1 MIKRQLFIVC
11 SYLLVVNMILGV
23 MRPMLSRLA
32 YSMGASLTLIGVLGL
47 VLGLSRT
54 GTSILMGAV
63 SDRLG
68 RKIVLVIGICLLG
81 ISSIGTGL
89 SKTTSS
95 LIIMQII
102 LGLAF
107 TASLNTGVVCIA
119 DIMPTAKRGLAFGIG
134 STVLGAGFSLG
145 SFLGGM
151 MTQYWGYQAVYIGT
165 GVFAVLGI
173 VLAYMYVDD
182 SAERNEMAI
191 LPLLKHAKSIILNK
205 PILILS
211 IGGALSFMVFGGLV
225 VMFFP
230 IYAMSIGMD
239 HSTIGIMFAV
249 RTAASTL
256 VRFPGGIFSKG
267 VIGQWLLPISLIGTA
282 VFALVTPQLQSPAL
296 MMVFL
301 VIEGISYGLYYTIGQ
316 LFAVNLSA
324 DVSRGLVLGSYATF
338 SGIGGGILPFF
349 MGIIADAVTIERMFQ
364 LTSIP
369 VFIGAA
375 VMIWRL
381 VKANSSTTLDLV

>member
-1 MIKRQLFIVC
+1 
-11 SYLLVVNMILGV
+11 MILGV

-282 VFALVTPQLQSPAL
+282 VFALITPQLQSPAL

-381 VKANSSTTLDLV
+381 VKANRSTTLDLV

>member
-95 LIIMQII
+95 LMIMQII

-151 MTQYWGYQAVYIGT
+151 MTQYWGYQAVHIGT

-173 VLAYMYVDD
+173 VLAYMYVDN

-267 VIGQWLLPISLIGTA
+267 IIGQWLLPISLIGTA

>member
-1 MIKRQLFIVC
+1 
-11 SYLLVVNMILGV
+11 
-23 MRPMLSRLA
+23 
-32 YSMGASLTLIGVLGL
+32 MGASLTLIGVLGL

-95 LIIMQII
+95 LIMMQII

-173 VLAYMYVDD
+173 VLAYMYVDN

-230 IYAMSIGMD
+230 IYAMSMGMD

-267 VIGQWLLPISLIGTA
+267 VIGQWLLPISLVGTA
-282 VFALVTPQLQSPAL
+282 VFALITPQLQSPAL

>member
-95 LIIMQII
+95 LMIMQII

-173 VLAYMYVDD
+173 VLAYMYVDN

-369 VFIGAA
+369 VFVGAA

>member
-1 MIKRQLFIVC
+1 
-11 SYLLVVNMILGV
+11 MILGV

-81 ISSIGTGL
+81 VSSIGTGL

-119 DIMPTAKRGLAFGIG
+119 DIMPTEKRGLAFGIG
-134 STVLGAGFSLG
+134 STVLGVGFSLG

-173 VLAYMYVDD
+173 VLAYMYVDN
-182 SAERNEMAI
+182 SSERNEMAI

-282 VFALVTPQLQSPAL
+282 VFALITPQLQSPAL

-316 LFAVNLSA
+316 LFAMNLSA

-381 VKANSSTTLDLV
+381 VKANSSTTMDLV

>member
-1 MIKRQLFIVC
+1 VIKRQLFIVC

-282 VFALVTPQLQSPAL
+282 VFALITPQLQSPAL

-381 VKANSSTTLDLV
+381 VKANRSTTLDLV

>member
-282 VFALVTPQLQSPAL
+282 VFALITPQLQSPAL

-324 DVSRGLVLGSYATF
+324 DVSRGLALGSYATF

>member
-1 MIKRQLFIVC
+1 MIKRQLFIIC

-54 GTSILMGAV
+54 ATSILMGAI

-81 ISSIGTGL
+81 ITSIGTGL

-95 LIIMQII
+95 LIIMQIV

-107 TASLNTGVVCIA
+107 TATLNTGVVCIA
-119 DIMPTAKRGLAFGIG
+119 DIIPATKRGLAFGIG

-151 MTQYWGYQAVYIGT
+151 MTQYWGYKAVYIGT
-165 GVFAVLGI
+165 GIFAVLGVVI
-173 VLAYMYVDD
+173 ACMYIDN
-182 SAERNEMAI
+182 SSKRNEMEI
-191 LPLLKHAKSIILNK
+191 LSLLKHAKSILFNRSIMV
-205 PILILS
+205 LS

-230 IYAMSIGMD
+230 IYAMSLGID
-239 HSTIGIMFAV
+239 HSTIGFMFAV

-256 VRFPGGIFSKG
+256 VRFPGAILSKTVVG
-267 VIGQWLLPISLIGTA
+267 RWLLPISLIGTA
-282 VFALVTPQLQSPAL
+282 IFAFIIPQLHNPAL

-301 VIEGISYGLYYTIGQ
+301 VIEGISYGLYYTLGQ

-349 MGIIADAVTIERMFQ
+349 MGIIADAVSIERMFQ

-369 VFIGAA
+369 VFVGAA
-375 VMIWRL
+375 IMIWRL
-381 VKANSSTTLDLV
+381 LRSDSNVATDLV

>member
-1 MIKRQLFIVC
+1 
-11 SYLLVVNMILGV
+11 
-23 MRPMLSRLA
+23 
-32 YSMGASLTLIGVLGL
+32 
-47 VLGLSRT
+47 
-54 GTSILMGAV
+54 
-63 SDRLG
+63 
-68 RKIVLVIGICLLG
+68 
-81 ISSIGTGL
+81 
-89 SKTTSS
+89 
-95 LIIMQII
+95 
-102 LGLAF
+102 
-107 TASLNTGVVCIA
+107 
-119 DIMPTAKRGLAFGIG
+119 
-134 STVLGAGFSLG
+134 
-145 SFLGGM
+145 

-173 VLAYMYVDD
+173 VLAYMYVDN

-225 VMFFP
+225 VMLLP
-230 IYAMSIGMD
+230 IEAMSMGMD
-239 HSTIGIMFAV
+239 HSTSGIMFAV

-267 VIGQWLLPISLIGTA
+267 VIGQWLLPISLVGTA
-282 VFALVTPQLQSPAL
+282 VFALITPQLQSPAL

>member
-1 MIKRQLFIVC
+1 
-11 SYLLVVNMILGV
+11 MILGV

-81 ISSIGTGL
+81 VSSIGTGL

-119 DIMPTAKRGLAFGIG
+119 DIMPTEKRGLAFGIG

-173 VLAYMYVDD
+173 VLAYMYVDNS
-182 SAERNEMAI
+182 SARNEMAI

-267 VIGQWLLPISLIGTA
+267 VVGQWLLPISLIGTA
-282 VFALVTPQLQSPAL
+282 VFALITPQLQSPAL

-381 VKANSSTTLDLV
+381 VKANRSTTMDLV

>member
-81 ISSIGTGL
+81 VSSIGTGL

-267 VIGQWLLPISLIGTA
+267 VVGQWLLPISLIGTA
-282 VFALVTPQLQSPAL
+282 VFALITPQLQSPAL

-381 VKANSSTTLDLV
+381 VKANRSTTMDWV

>member
-81 ISSIGTGL
+81 VSSIGTGL

-119 DIMPTAKRGLAFGIG
+119 DIMPTEKRGLAFGIG

-173 VLAYMYVDD
+173 VLAYMYVDNS
-182 SAERNEMAI
+182 SARNEMAI

-267 VIGQWLLPISLIGTA
+267 VVGQWLLPISLIGTA
-282 VFALVTPQLQSPAL
+282 VFALITPQLQSPAL

-381 VKANSSTTLDLV
+381 VKANRSTTMDLV

>member
-151 MTQYWGYQAVYIGT
+151 MTQYWGYRAVYIGT

-282 VFALVTPQLQSPAL
+282 VFALITPQLQSPAL

-381 VKANSSTTLDLV
+381 VKANRSTTLDLV

>member
-173 VLAYMYVDD
+173 VLAYMYVDN

-282 VFALVTPQLQSPAL
+282 VFADIKPQLQSPAL
-296 MMVFL
+296 MMGFL

>member
-282 VFALVTPQLQSPAL
+282 VFALITPQLQSPAL

-301 VIEGISYGLYYTIGQ
+301 VIEGMSYGLYYTIGQ

-381 VKANSSTTLDLV
+381 VKANRSTTLDLV

>member
-81 ISSIGTGL
+81 VSSIGTGL

-119 DIMPTAKRGLAFGIG
+119 DIMPTEKRGLAFGIG

-173 VLAYMYVDD
+173 VLAYMYVDN
-182 SAERNEMAI
+182 SSERNEMAI

-282 VFALVTPQLQSPAL
+282 VFALITPQLQSPAL

-316 LFAVNLSA
+316 LFAMNLSA

-381 VKANSSTTLDLV
+381 VKANSSTTMDLV

>member
-81 ISSIGTGL
+81 VSSIGTGL

-119 DIMPTAKRGLAFGIG
+119 DIMPTEKRGLAFGIG
-134 STVLGAGFSLG
+134 STVLGVGFSLG

-173 VLAYMYVDD
+173 VLAYMYVDN
-182 SAERNEMAI
+182 SSERNEMAI

-282 VFALVTPQLQSPAL
+282 VFALITPQLQSPAL

-316 LFAVNLSA
+316 LFAMNLSA

-381 VKANSSTTLDLV
+381 VKANSSTTMDLV

>member
-182 SAERNEMAI
+182 SAERNEMA
-191 LPLLKHAKSIILNK
+191 S
-205 PILILS
+205 
-211 IGGALSFMVFGGLV
+211 
-225 VMFFP
+225 
-230 IYAMSIGMD
+230 
-239 HSTIGIMFAV
+239 
-249 RTAASTL
+249 
-256 VRFPGGIFSKG
+256 
-267 VIGQWLLPISLIGTA
+267 
-282 VFALVTPQLQSPAL
+282 SP
-296 MMVFL
+296 
-301 VIEGISYGLYYTIGQ
+301 
-316 LFAVNLSA
+316 
-324 DVSRGLVLGSYATF
+324 
-338 SGIGGGILPFF
+338 
-349 MGIIADAVTIERMFQ
+349 
-364 LTSIP
+364 
-369 VFIGAA
+369 
-375 VMIWRL
+375 
-381 VKANSSTTLDLV
+381 

>member
-81 ISSIGTGL
+81 VSSIGTGL

-173 VLAYMYVDD
+173 VLAYMYVDNS
-182 SAERNEMAI
+182 SARNEMAI

-267 VIGQWLLPISLIGTA
+267 VVGQWLLPISLIGTA
-282 VFALVTPQLQSPAL
+282 VFALITPQLQSPAL

-381 VKANSSTTLDLV
+381 VKANRSTTMDWV

>member
-173 VLAYMYVDD
+173 VLSYMYVDD

-282 VFALVTPQLQSPAL
+282 VFALITPQLQSPAL

-381 VKANSSTTLDLV
+381 VKANRSTTLDLV

>member
-1 MIKRQLFIVC
+1 
-11 SYLLVVNMILGV
+11 MILGV

-81 ISSIGTGL
+81 VSSIGTGL

-267 VIGQWLLPISLIGTA
+267 VVGQWLLPISLIGTA
-282 VFALVTPQLQSPAL
+282 VFALITPQLQSPAL

-381 VKANSSTTLDLV
+381 VKANRSTTLDLV

>member
-1 MIKRQLFIVC
+1 
-11 SYLLVVNMILGV
+11 MILGV

-68 RKIVLVIGICLLG
+68 RKIVLIIGICLLG
-81 ISSIGTGL
+81 ITSIGTGL
-89 SKTTSS
+89 SNTTSS

-145 SFLGGM
+145 SFLGGI
-151 MTQYWGYQAVYIGT
+151 MTQYWGYRAVYIGT

-173 VLAYMYVDD
+173 VMAYMYVDD

-256 VRFPGGIFSKG
+256 VRFPGGVFSKG

-282 VFALVTPQLQSPAL
+282 VFALITPQLQSPAL
-296 MMVFL
+296 IMVFL

-349 MGIIADAVTIERMFQ
+349 MGIIADAITIERMFQ

-369 VFIGAA
+369 VFVGAA

-381 VKANSSTTLDLV
+381 VRAKNSATLDFV

>member
-81 ISSIGTGL
+81 VSSIGTGL

-119 DIMPTAKRGLAFGIG
+119 DIMPTEKRGLAFGIG

-173 VLAYMYVDD
+173 VLAYMYVDNS
-182 SAERNEMAI
+182 SARNEMAI

-267 VIGQWLLPISLIGTA
+267 VVGQWLLPISLIGTA
-282 VFALVTPQLQSPAL
+282 VFALITPQLQSPAL

-381 VKANSSTTLDLV
+381 VKANRSTTLDLV

>member
-173 VLAYMYVDD
+173 VLAYMYVDNS
-182 SAERNEMAI
+182 SARNEMAI

-267 VIGQWLLPISLIGTA
+267 VVGQWLLPISLIGTA
-282 VFALVTPQLQSPAL
+282 VFALITPQLQSPAL

-381 VKANSSTTLDLV
+381 VKANRSTTMDLV

>member
-249 RTAASTL
+249 RTAASSL

-267 VIGQWLLPISLIGTA
+267 VIGQWLLPISLIGSA
-282 VFALVTPQLQSPAL
+282 VFALITPQLQSPAL

-381 VKANSSTTLDLV
+381 VKANRSTTLDLV

>member
-165 GVFAVLGI
+165 GIFAVLGV
-173 VLAYMYVDD
+173 VLAYMYVDN

-282 VFALVTPQLQSPAL
+282 VFALITPQLQSPAL

>member
-119 DIMPTAKRGLAFGIG
+119 DIMPTEKRGLAFGIG

-173 VLAYMYVDD
+173 VLAYMYVDN

-267 VIGQWLLPISLIGTA
+267 IIGQWLLPISLIGTA
-282 VFALVTPQLQSPAL
+282 VFALITPQLQSPAL

>member
-119 DIMPTAKRGLAFGIG
+119 DIMPTEKRGLAFGIG

-267 VIGQWLLPISLIGTA
+267 IIGQWLLPISLIGTA
-282 VFALVTPQLQSPAL
+282 VFALITPQLQSPAL

>member
-1 MIKRQLFIVC
+1 VIKRQLFIVC

-81 ISSIGTGL
+81 VSSIGTGL

-119 DIMPTAKRGLAFGIG
+119 DIMPTEKRGLAFGIG
-134 STVLGAGFSLG
+134 STVLGVGFSLG

-173 VLAYMYVDD
+173 VLAYMYVDN
-182 SAERNEMAI
+182 SSERNEMAI

-282 VFALVTPQLQSPAL
+282 VFALITPQLQSPAL

-316 LFAVNLSA
+316 LFAMNLSA

-381 VKANSSTTLDLV
+381 VKANSSTTMDLV

>member
-282 VFALVTPQLQSPAL
+282 VFALITPQLQSPAL

-381 VKANSSTTLDLV
+381 VKANRSTTLDLV

>member
-1 MIKRQLFIVC
+1 
-11 SYLLVVNMILGV
+11 MILGV

-282 VFALVTPQLQSPAL
+282 VFALITPQLQSPAL

-338 SGIGGGILPFF
+338 SGIGGGILTFF

-381 VKANSSTTLDLV
+381 VKANRSTTLDLV